1 MRKLFLDYTA
11 TLDIVGPEDVQNPE
25 NGSFWIQE
33 LRLHK
38 GHVCHICGYITTSKA
53 YIEIHANKKHGWIK
67 KQGVQWDLKPVQT
80 FFINNKTRYFIVTQ
94 ANLQHTRPSAVAT
107 VVGGG
112 SGDTIKTLLNEAK
125 RLDDEEK
132 KKLNLIDKEQ
142 LPVDLTPWLRRTRWP
157 LYFAGKDLS
166 AIAQIG

>member
-1 MRKLFLDYTA
+1 MSEEILFPPPSLLLSPMSLLHRLSAFRVLVCKAPTCKHALRPGGIADHLLGKHKISSKMRKPFLDYTA

-53 YIEIHANKKHGWIK
+53 YIEIHVNKKHGWIK

-80 FFINNKTRYFIVTQ
+80 FFINNKTRYFIVT
-94 ANLQHTRPSAVAT
+94 
-107 VVGGG
+107 
-112 SGDTIKTLLNEAK
+112 
-125 RLDDEEK
+125 
-132 KKLNLIDKEQ
+132 
-142 LPVDLTPWLRRTRWP
+142 
-157 LYFAGKDLS
+157 
-166 AIAQIG
+166 